1 MRDDRTRL
9 QDILEAIEHIEKY
22 ATRGR
27 DAFQQDELVQTW
39 IIHYLLV
46 LGEAASGLSA
56 DFRKRHPEKQWAEA
70 VGRRNILIHRYFG
83 VELDLVW
90 PVVENDLPVLKRLV
104 QDILA
109 AELPP
114 ASDAEPNSG

>member
-9 QDILEAIEHIEKY
+9 QDILEAVEHIEKY
-22 ATRGR
+22 GARGR
-27 DAFQQDELVQTW
+27 AAFEQDELVQTW

-46 LGEAASGLSA
+46 LGEAASGLSVE
-56 DFRKRHPEKQWAEA
+56 FRKRHPEKVWAEA

-83 VELDLVW
+83 VEVDLVW
-90 PVVENDLPVLKRLV
+90 PVVENDLPVLKRIA

-109 AELPP
+109 GEYPP
-114 ASDAEPNSG
+114 DSGGIV